1 MTKAVDQTWAT
12 DPAQL
17 IWVAAV
23 MSAMVLYGLAHKKL
37 REQGSTWPAHRT
49 VSWFAGCLLVLVS
62 VYGPLAQLAHHDF
75 PVHMVV
81 HVLLGMLAPL
91 LLVLAAPVTLTLRAL
106 PHATARR
113 LGRLLSG
120 KAAGFVANPF
130 VAAILNVGGL
140 WLIYRSPLFELM
152 HHNLLVGAFIQLHVL
167 LAGYLFSYAILGG
180 PDPAPHRRS
189 PGERAAVMVMAIA
202 AHNILAKSLYAMPP
216 AGLQVADAQTGA
228 QIMYYAGM
236 PVEITLL
243 IGLCLPWILGN
254 RAKSHRRKTAGQL

>member
-1 MTKAVDQTWAT
+1 MTNAVDETWFP

-17 IWVAAV
+17 IWLATVLA
-23 MSAMVLYGLAHKKL
+23 AMVLYRLAHKKL
-37 REQGSTWPAHRT
+37 WERGSTWPAHRT

-62 VYGPLAQLAHHDF
+62 VYGPLAERAHHDF
-75 PVHMVV
+75 PVHMLV

-91 LLVLAAPVTLTLRAL
+91 LLVLAAPVTLALRAL

-140 WLIYRSPLFELM
+140 WLIYRSPLFQLM
-152 HHNLLVGAFIQLHVL
+152 HHNMLVGAFIQLHVL

-189 PGERAAVMVMAIA
+189 PGERAAAMVMAIA
-202 AHNILAKSLYAMPP
+202 AHNILVKSLYAMPP
-216 AGLQVADAQTGA
+216 AGVQLAEAQTGA

-254 RAKSHRRKTAGQL
+254 RAKTHRKKTVGRF